1 MKHDGEVSWR
11 DKEIKQMQNGTVKLK
26 KKGLLFAVFP

>member
-1 MKHDGEVSWR
+1 MKRDGEVSR
-11 DKEIKQMQNGTVKLK
+11 RGKEEKQMQNGTVKLK